1 MNNKLVALVTGANK
15 GIGLET
21 ARKLASYG
29 MKVILTA
36 RDAAR
41 GTEACNK
48 LAGKGM
54 DVSFQQLDVTNSE
67 DISRVATFVEREF
80 GCLDI
85 LINNAGIAIDDQHN
99 STDVDL
105 DLVRQTLEVN
115 LFGPWRMCQ
124 TFLPLMQKQESGWII
139 NVTSRMG
146 SLDDLEGWAPGY
158 RLSKAALNAMT
169 KMMAYELEGSNIKI
183 HAVCPGWINTEMGG
197 DDAPGTVENPA
208 EFISNLVMGLD
219 TDPFSSIS
227 LPEIIV

>member
-15 GIGLET
+15 GIGFET
-21 ARKLASYG
+21 ARKLASHG
-29 MKVILTA
+29 VKVFLTA
-36 RDAAR
+36 RETTR
-41 GTEACNK
+41 GTEASNK
-48 LAGKGM
+48 LAGEGM
-54 DVSFQQLDVTNSE
+54 DVCFQQLDVTNPD
-67 DISRVATFVEREF
+67 DIDRLAAFVEKEYGR
-80 GCLDI
+80 LDI
-85 LINNAGIAIDDQHN
+85 LINNAGIAIDDHLN
-99 STDVDL
+99 STDADL

-124 TFLPLMQKQESGWII
+124 AFLPLMQKQDAGWII

-146 SLDDLEGWAPGY
+146 SLDALEGWAPGY

-197 DDAPGTVENPA
+197 DDAPGTVDKPA
-208 EFISNLVMGLD
+208 EFISRLVLGLD
-219 TDPFSSIS
+219 TDPFSSIT

>member
-15 GIGLET
+15 GIGFET
-21 ARKLASYG
+21 ARKLASHG

-36 RDAAR
+36 RDATR
-41 GTEACNK
+41 GTEASSK

-54 DVSFQQLDVTNSE
+54 DVSFQQLDVTDSE
-67 DISRVATFVEREF
+67 DVNRVAAFVEKEF
-80 GCLDI
+80 GRLDI

-124 TFLPLMQKQESGWII
+124 TFLPLMQKQDLGWII
-139 NVTSRMG
+139 NMTSRMG

-197 DDAPGTVENPA
+197 DDAPGTVDNPA